1 MGNCERSFLSIPL
14 KTSNFHSSQ
23 NWEELDLSLMK
34 ILLKLLKNTLSIL
47 ALFTHDTFFSQPD
60 IQIYTIILALFALCC
75 SRYYHSLTGD
85 FSIKSRES
93 FNLIDL
99 LTFEK

>member
-34 ILLKLLKNTLSIL
+34 ILLKLLKNTLSI
-47 ALFTHDTFFSQPD
+47 
-60 IQIYTIILALFALCC
+60 
-75 SRYYHSLTGD
+75 
-85 FSIKSRES
+85 
-93 FNLIDL
+93 
-99 LTFEK
+99 

>member
-1 MGNCERSFLSIPL
+1 MGNCELSFLSIPFI
-14 KTSNFHSSQ
+14 TSNIHSSQ
-23 NWEELDLSLMK
+23 NWEELDLGLMK
-34 ILLKLLKNTLSIL
+34 ILLKLLKNALSIL

-60 IQIYTIILALFALCC
+60 VQIYVIILALFAICC
-75 SRYYHSLTGD
+75 SRYYYSLTGD

-93 FNLIDL
+93 FNFIDL